1 MKSPFFSSAWR
12 EECSAWACV
21 YSALLCFFLALF
33 ILPLP
38 PFREDSITRLRY
50 SLFMGDVFFEIFVSI
65 LLAAILFSLAAA
77 LHRGSVRYLWL
88 AGVCIL
94 WFFTAGRVFYGRFYT
109 DNSVAGALFPPLDD
123 RLVYTHL
130 AFWVVHTAVIPAL
143 ILKSIPSLKIRDDAV
158 CSGYRLFLLMVSAS
172 FFPVILLRHRISFA
186 AALEYSASVPVF
198 VFPLVFTLSAMAVMI
213 RRVLR

>member
-1 MKSPFFSSAWR
+1 MKSPIFSPAWR
-12 EECSAWACV
+12 EECCAWACV

-38 PFREDSITRLRY
+38 PFREDSIIRLRY
-50 SLFMGDVFFEIFVSI
+50 SLFMGDIFFEIFACI

-77 LHRGSVRYLWL
+77 VHQGSLRYLWI

-94 WFFTAGRVFYGRFYT
+94 WFFTAGRVFFGRLYSG
-109 DNSVAGALFPPLDD
+109 DSVAGALFPPLDD

-143 ILKSIPSLKIRDDAV
+143 ILKSIPSLNIRDDAV
-158 CSGYRLFLLMVSAS
+158 FSGYRLFLLMVSIT
-172 FFPVILLRHRISFA
+172 FFSVILLRPRISFA

-198 VFPLVFTLSAMAVMI
+198 IFPLVFALSALAVMI